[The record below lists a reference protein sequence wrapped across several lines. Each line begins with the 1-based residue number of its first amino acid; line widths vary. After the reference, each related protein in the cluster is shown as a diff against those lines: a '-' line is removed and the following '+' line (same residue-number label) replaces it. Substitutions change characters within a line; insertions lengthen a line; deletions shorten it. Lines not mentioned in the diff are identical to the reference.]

1 MIYNSPY
8 KYWPD
13 ENDPKQIIKYQYNC
27 YFNGKDIFFRIENSG
42 FVKSCDDHD
51 VLRLI
56 FSGIGWLRPI
66 QCCCLHGLF
75 WNGRLWCI
83 WAFPLISDSHHRDE
97 PMKPGINKT
106 GFLKVLYKFVS
117 KSKVK
122 EVSIISPGLK
132 CFCGHLYEYSTINLA
147 KINHV
152 WGGLVSS
159 DFFNFTQISKNLLFK
174 WIALRVVI
182 WHPLFRDLSQS
193 ETLSEIEPPL
203 TLMADLKVSFF
214 PRPRDQNKT

>member
-1 MIYNSPY
+1 MMYLKLEFRPVQIITGHVIYNSPY

-97 PMKPGINKT
+97 PMKPGINKKKFCKIHIFWE
-106 GFLKVLYKFVS
+106 GQKFLRNLHLTFVCMYCRHPVVASSEYKNF
-117 KSKVK
+117 
-122 EVSIISPGLK
+122 K
-132 CFCGHLYEYSTINLA
+132 CMSQYRKFC
-147 KINHV
+147 
-152 WGGLVSS
+152 
-159 DFFNFTQISKNLLFK
+159 
-174 WIALRVVI
+174 WI
-182 WHPLFRDLSQS
+182 
-193 ETLSEIEPPL
+193 
-203 TLMADLKVSFF
+203 
-214 PRPRDQNKT
+214 

>member
-147 KINHV
+147 KGAFNNYV
-152 WGGLVSS
+152 DKMRGGGGPKMSAFVHAQGIKTIHAEGVGQKMAK
-159 DFFNFTQISKNLLFK
+159 FCPRTCWMTPWSKLQF
-174 WIALRVVI
+174 
-182 WHPLFRDLSQS
+182 
-193 ETLSEIEPPL
+193 
-203 TLMADLKVSFF
+203 
-214 PRPRDQNKT
+214 